1 MKSYVFLF
9 WAYNA
14 IWIGLA
20 GYLLFLMLRMGRIEK
35 SLDAVERANERKA
48 AVDPPSS
55 DS

>member
-14 IWIGLA
+14 IWLA
-20 GYLLFLMLRMGRIEK
+20 LAAYLLFLLQRLRRLER
-35 SLDAVERANERKA
+35 SLDAVERAIGRSGPS
-48 AVDPPSS
+48 DQLSS